1 VPYIT
6 LCRKCCGIG
15 VFPEV
20 LSELG
25 ILENK
30 VHISAMTVLAEWDGA
45 LSC

>member
-1 VPYIT
+1 MQWCHIS
-6 LCRKCCGIG
+6 LCAGIG

-20 LSELG
+20 LSELR

-30 VHISAMTVLAEWDGA
+30 VHNSAITVLAEWDGA